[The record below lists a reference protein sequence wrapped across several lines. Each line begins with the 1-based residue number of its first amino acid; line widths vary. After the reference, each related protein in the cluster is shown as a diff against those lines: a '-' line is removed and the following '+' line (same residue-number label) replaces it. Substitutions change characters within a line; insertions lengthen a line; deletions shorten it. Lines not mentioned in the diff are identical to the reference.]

1 MIEKEQIHIL
11 CETLAKTSTTLPTIE
26 ERKAYK
32 QALDD
37 VWKNVQNSKNDEK
50 KIFYIID
57 YKVDND
63 TSTINVTEDI
73 NEAQKSFNEEVKRLK
88 ETEEYKQSDEE
99 YITDNGSFFCFCNC
113 DGRYYEVFLHKFINN
128 K

>member
-57 YKVDND
+57 YKVDDD

-99 YITDNGSFFCFCNC
+99 YITDNGSFFGFCNC